1 VKASARLLR
10 DIRPAHLARAAWS
23 ARILGQLH
31 IRGYSHGTTAPGRVR
46 PWAGR
51 PSDEVE
57 ETVSSDMARQRAEIE
72 GVIAG
77 RTLCD
82 ELRHVAETAGDDYAY
97 SDEVMTGA
105 DAGEGNGWQ
114 SLTWSQARQRV
125 LEAAA
130 GFAALGLAPGER
142 VALMLPNRSEHVLA
156 DLGAVHAGGLGVTL
170 YATLAPEQIAF
181 VAGDCD
187 ARIAVLDGAAEL
199 ARWRPILDQ
208 LPGIKKIVVRDPA
221 ACPAGDQYLT
231 WADFVALGRQRFA
244 AEPGEITARM
254 AAIKPDDPLALLYT
268 SGTTG
273 NPKGVLLTHRNILYE
288 MAAADTMGVIIPR
301 VRWVSYLPLAHIAER
316 MFSVYLPIHAAGHV
330 HFCPDAARLVQVIG
344 KVRPTA
350 FFGVPRVWEKIRA
363 GIQALLAVEQDEA
376 KRAAVQQAMDI
387 GRRYV
392 ESCQYGRTTSPELE
406 AQFRAADEQVLGPIR
421 SLLGLGEADAVS
433 SAAAP
438 LPPDVAAFFAGLGMK
453 ILDVYGM
460 TETTGAFTANTLAE
474 FKLGTVGRPAA
485 GMEVAI
491 ADDGE
496 ILVRGPLTT
505 PGYLNRPDLTAAL
518 IDADGWLRTG
528 DIGTI
533 DADGFVSVTD
543 RKKELIITAGG
554 ENIAP
559 ATVENVLVAH
569 PLIGQALAYGD
580 RRPYV
585 VALLTL
591 DGEVAPA
598 WARARGITA
607 GSLAALAADPQVL
620 AEVAAGV
627 AAANERLARVQQVK
641 RWRLLPVEWT
651 AETEE
656 LTPTLKLK
664 RRVVHAKYADDIDAL
679 YEG

>member
-1 VKASARLLR
+1 MC
-10 DIRPAHLARAAWS
+10 PTP
-23 ARILGQLH
+23 
-31 IRGYSHGTTAPGRVR
+31 GTCPAPGL
-46 PWAGR
+46 AGR

-57 ETVSSDMARQRAEIE
+57 GTVSSEVIRQRAEIE
-72 GVIAG
+72 DVIAG

-82 ELRHVAETAGDDYAY
+82 ELRHVAETSGDAYAY
-97 SDEVMTGA
+97 SDEAANGA
-105 DAGEGNGWQ
+105 DAGAGDGWR
-114 SLTWSQARQRV
+114 SLTWSQARQQV
-125 LEAAA
+125 LEVAA
-130 GFAALGLAPGER
+130 GFAALGLVPGER

-170 YATLAPEQIAF
+170 YATLAPEQIAY

-187 ARIAVLDGAAEL
+187 ARITVLDGTAEL
-199 ARWRPILDQ
+199 ARWQPILEQ

-231 WADFVALGRQRFA
+231 WADLMALGRERLT
-244 AEPGEITARM
+244 AEPGEVAARM

-273 NPKGVLLTHRNILYE
+273 NPKGVQLSHRNILYQ
-288 MAAADTMGVIIPR
+288 MIAADATGIIIPR
-301 VRWVSYLPLAHIAER
+301 SRAVSYLPLAHIAER
-316 MFSVYLPIHAAGHV
+316 MLSIYLPIHAVGHV
-330 HFCPDAARLVQVIG
+330 HFCPDAAQLVRVIG

-350 FFGVPRVWEKIRA
+350 FFGVPRVWEKVRA
-363 GIQALLAVEQDEA
+363 GIQALLTAEQDEG
-376 KRAAVQQAMDI
+376 KRAAVQQAMET

-392 ESCQYGRTTSPELE
+392 ESCQYGQTTSPELE
-406 AQFRAADEQVLGPIR
+406 ARFRLADEQVLGPIR
-421 SLLGLGEADAVS
+421 SLLGLGEAS
-433 SAAAP
+433 SVFSGAAP
-438 LPPDVAAFFAGLGMK
+438 LPPEVAAFLAGLGMK
-453 ILDVYGM
+453 VLDVYGM
-460 TETTGAFTANTLAE
+460 TETTGAFTANTPAE

-485 GMEVAI
+485 GMEVRI

-505 PGYLNRPDLTAAL
+505 PGYLNRLDLTGDL

-559 ATVENVLVAH
+559 AAVENVLVAH
-569 PLIGQALAYGD
+569 PLIGQALAFGD

-598 WARARGITA
+598 WARARGITV
-607 GSLAALAADPQVL
+607 GSLAALASDPQVL

-627 AAANERLARVQQVK
+627 AAANEGLARVQQVK
-641 RWRLLPVEWT
+641 RWCLLPVEWT

-664 RRVVHAKYADDIDAL
+664 RRVVHAKYADVIDSL
-679 YEG
+679 YAG

>member
-1 VKASARLLR
+1 M
-10 DIRPAHLARAAWS
+10 
-23 ARILGQLH
+23 
-31 IRGYSHGTTAPGRVR
+31 
-46 PWAGR
+46 
-51 PSDEVE
+51 
-57 ETVSSDMARQRAEIE
+57 SSDIVRQRAEIE

-77 RTLCD
+77 RILCD
-82 ELRHVAETAGDDYAY
+82 ELRHVAETAGDSYAY
-97 SDEVMTGA
+97 SD
-105 DAGEGNGWQ
+105 DAGDGWQ

-125 LEAAA
+125 LELAA

-156 DLGAVHAGGLGVTL
+156 DLAAVHAGGLGVTL
-170 YATLAPEQIAF
+170 YATLAPEQIAY

-187 ARIAVLDGAAEL
+187 ARMAVLDGPAEL
-199 ARWRPILDQ
+199 ARWRPVIEQ
-208 LPGIKKIVVRDPA
+208 LPGIKKIIVRDPA
-221 ACPAGDQYLT
+221 ACPAGDRYMT
-231 WADFVALGRQRFA
+231 WAEFEMLGREQFA
-244 AEPGEITARM
+244 AQPGEITARV
-254 AAIKPDDPLALLYT
+254 AAIRPDDPLALLYT

-288 MAAADTMGVIIPR
+288 TAAADMMGVTIPR

-316 MFSVYLPIHAAGHV
+316 MFSIYLSIHSAGHV
-330 HFCPDAARLVQVIG
+330 HFCPDIAQLVPVIG

-363 GIQALLAVEQDEA
+363 GIQALIAAEQDESR
-376 KRAAVQQAMDI
+376 RAAVLQAMDI

-392 ESCQYGRTTSPELE
+392 ESCQYGQATSPDLE
-406 AQFRAADEQVLGPIR
+406 ARFLAADEQVLGPIR
-421 SLLGLGEADAVS
+421 SLLGLGEASSFS

-438 LPPDVAAFFAGLGMK
+438 LPPDVASFFAGLGMK

-460 TETTGAFTANTLAE
+460 TETTGAFTANTAAE

-485 GMEVAI
+485 GMEVTI

-496 ILVRGPLTT
+496 ILVRGPLTS
-505 PGYLNRPDLTAAL
+505 PGYLNRPDLTDAL
-518 IDADGWLRTG
+518 IDADGWLKTG

-533 DADGFVSVTD
+533 DVDGFVSVTD

-559 ATVENVLVAH
+559 AAVENVLVAH

-591 DGEVAPA
+591 DGEAAPA

-607 GSLAALAADPQVL
+607 GSLAALASDPQVL

-664 RRVVHAKYADDIDAL
+664 RRVVHAKYADAL
-679 YEG
+679 DSLYAG

>member
-1 VKASARLLR
+1 
-10 DIRPAHLARAAWS
+10 
-23 ARILGQLH
+23 
-31 IRGYSHGTTAPGRVR
+31 
-46 PWAGR
+46 
-51 PSDEVE
+51 
-57 ETVSSDMARQRAEIE
+57 VSSDIVRQRAEIE

-77 RTLCD
+77 RILCD
-82 ELRHVAETAGDDYAY
+82 ELRHVAETAGDSYAY
-97 SDEVMTGA
+97 SD
-105 DAGEGNGWQ
+105 DAGDGWQ

-125 LEAAA
+125 LELAA

-156 DLGAVHAGGLGVTL
+156 DLAAVHAGGLGVTL
-170 YATLAPEQIAF
+170 YATLAPEQIAY

-187 ARIAVLDGAAEL
+187 ARMAVLDGPAEL
-199 ARWRPILDQ
+199 ARWRPVIEQ
-208 LPGIKKIVVRDPA
+208 LPGIKKIIVRDPA
-221 ACPAGDQYLT
+221 ACPAGDRYMT
-231 WADFVALGRQRFA
+231 WAEFEMLGREQFA
-244 AEPGEITARM
+244 AQPGEITARV
-254 AAIKPDDPLALLYT
+254 AAIRPDDPLALLYT

-288 MAAADTMGVIIPR
+288 TAAADMMGVTIPR

-316 MFSVYLPIHAAGHV
+316 MFSIYLSIHSAGHV
-330 HFCPDAARLVQVIG
+330 HFCPDIAQLVPVIG

-363 GIQALLAVEQDEA
+363 GIQALIAAEQDESR
-376 KRAAVQQAMDI
+376 RAAVLQAMDI

-392 ESCQYGRTTSPELE
+392 ESCQYGQATSPDLE
-406 AQFRAADEQVLGPIR
+406 ARFLAADEQVLGPIR
-421 SLLGLGEADAVS
+421 SLLGLGEASSFS

-438 LPPDVAAFFAGLGMK
+438 LPPDVASFFAGLGMK

-460 TETTGAFTANTLAE
+460 TETTGAFTANTAAE

-485 GMEVAI
+485 GMEVTI

-496 ILVRGPLTT
+496 ILVRGPLTS
-505 PGYLNRPDLTAAL
+505 PGYLNRPDLTDAL
-518 IDADGWLRTG
+518 IDADGWLKTG

-533 DADGFVSVTD
+533 DVDGFVSVTD

-559 ATVENVLVAH
+559 AAVENVLVAH

-591 DGEVAPA
+591 DGEAAPA

-607 GSLAALAADPQVL
+607 GSLAALASDPQVL

-664 RRVVHAKYADDIDAL
+664 RRVVHAKYADAL
-679 YEG
+679 DSLYAGERPEG